1 VNLFSPVS
9 LGDLQLP
16 NRVVMAPLT
25 RLRSGEEGVPGP
37 VVAEQYAQRASFGLI
52 VAEGTYPSRESR
64 GYAGQPGIVTDA
76 QVEGWRAVTQAVHA
90 RGGRIVLQ
98 VMHAGR
104 VSHPDIT
111 GTEHVVAPSAVAIEG
126 EVHTATEK
134 KPYPVP
140 HALSTEEVRATVR
153 DLVAASRRAVD
164 AGFDG
169 VELHSANGY
178 LLHEFLSPAA
188 NRREDEYGGT
198 PENRAR
204 LTLEAATAIA
214 AEIGAGRV
222 GVRISPAHNI
232 QDALETDPA
241 DVLATYGT
249 LVDGLAPLNLAY
261 LSVLHA
267 EPAGEL
273 VQELRRRFGGPLMA
287 NSGFGVVTSRE
298 EAAALVADGVAD
310 AVAVGRMASANPD
323 LVERWE
329 GEHAENQPDPSTF
342 YAEGAI
348 GYTDYPFLTD
358 ARQDA

>member
-1 VNLFSPVS
+1 MNLFSPVA

-25 RLRSGEEGVPGP
+25 RLRSGEQGVPGP

-52 VAEGTYPSRESR
+52 VAEGTYPSHESQ
-64 GYAGQPGIVTDA
+64 GYVGQPGIVTDE
-76 QVEGWRAVTQAVHA
+76 QVEGWRAVTAAVHA

-111 GTEHVVAPSAVAIEG
+111 GGRIVAPSAIAIQG

-134 KPYPVP
+134 LPFPVP

-188 NRREDEYGGT
+188 NQRDDVYGGT

-214 AEIGAGRV
+214 AEIGGGRV

-232 QDALETDPA
+232 QDAFEKDPA

-273 VQELRRRFGGPLMA
+273 VQELRRRFNGPLMA

-298 EAAALVADGVAD
+298 EAVALVADGVAD
-310 AVAVGRMASANPD
+310 AVAVGRMAIANPD

-329 GEHAENQPDPSTF
+329 GQHAENQPDPSTF
-342 YAEGAI
+342 YAEGAT
-348 GYTDYPFLTD
+348 GYTDYPFLED
-358 ARQDA
+358 AHQDA